1 MSGEKTPK
9 SPKSPNQTPYQRYS
23 WVIEEP
29 LSVLPNRM
37 LNQLDILRHWLYISY
52 RLIILR
58 KTISFT
64 ISLKTL
70 VRIENIFLV
79 LIRPA

>member
-9 SPKSPNQTPYQRYS
+9 SPKSPNLTPYQRYS

-29 LSVLPNRM
+29 LSVLPERM
-37 LNQLDILRHWLYISY
+37 LTQLDVLRHWLYISY
-52 RLIILR
+52 RLMILR
-58 KTISFT
+58 ETILFT